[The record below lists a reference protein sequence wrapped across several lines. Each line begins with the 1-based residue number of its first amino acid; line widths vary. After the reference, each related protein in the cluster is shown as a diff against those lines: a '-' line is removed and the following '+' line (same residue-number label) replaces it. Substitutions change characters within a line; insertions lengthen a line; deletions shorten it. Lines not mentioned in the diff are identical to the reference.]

1 MFLLPLSIYLNF
13 WDWFEG
19 EVPDMVWT
27 AICWSIP
34 LIELT
39 SRLKRSIMFRWF
51 CASNW
56 TSSRSLENTRK
67 RTGTM
72 KFSPPS
78 CAAWE
83 KAMTSVVSVHRWGS
97 SPIVSWD
104 RGHHTPS
111 RSGLFRSSLVE
122 LYHGTGDSSCPLKSR
137 YVMEHVP
144 SGLLESY
151 CTVRPRLKPIYI
163 QRLRCDSRIAV
174 TSFLNRLQSYPPATS
189 NLVAVA
195 VALAVANAVC
205 NSTVHNLRNWFQ
217 SNITASSQTCR
228 SHQM

>member
-1 MFLLPLSIYLNF
+1 
-13 WDWFEG
+13 
-19 EVPDMVWT
+19 MVWT

-72 KFSPPS
+72 KFSPLS

-83 KAMTSVVSVHRWGS
+83 KAMASVVSVHRWGS

-111 RSGLFRSSLVE
+111 RSDLFRSSLVE
-122 LYHGTGDSSCPLKSR
+122 LYHGTGDSSCPLKSH

-144 SGLLESY
+144 PWPPRVLFRVLLYREASFKAHLH
-151 CTVRPRLKPIYI
+151 TATAMQL
-163 QRLRCDSRIAV
+163 QHDSRIAV
-174 TSFLNRLQSYPPATS
+174 TSLFNQSQSDPPVTS
-189 NLVAVA
+189 NLVAVT
-195 VALAVANAVC
+195 NAVC
-205 NSTVHNLRNWFQ
+205 NSTVHNLCNWFQ
-217 SNITASSQTCR
+217 SDIAASSQTCCSR
-228 SHQM
+228 